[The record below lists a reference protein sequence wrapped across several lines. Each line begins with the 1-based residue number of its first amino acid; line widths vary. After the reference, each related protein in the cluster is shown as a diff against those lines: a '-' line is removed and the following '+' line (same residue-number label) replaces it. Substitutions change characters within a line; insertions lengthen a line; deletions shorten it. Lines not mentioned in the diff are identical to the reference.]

1 MIEGITFLKKER
13 NSQLADI
20 MADSI
25 ISEYATITLSSVK
38 GIVKEYYEELSA
50 TNPDSKKA
58 MSLVI
63 VYIMI
68 SREVASTRD
77 WNVANRAIKRSISI
91 DAPLLEAMLKHV
103 FDQLHRS
110 PFWEITPEFIM
121 TLGEIYVSLLSHIL
135 LKGFLQS

>member
-1 MIEGITFLKKER
+1 ML
-13 NSQLADI
+13 L
-20 MADSI
+20 
-25 ISEYATITLSSVK
+25 L
-38 GIVKEYYEELSA
+38 KEYYGELSA

-58 MSLVI
+58 MSLII

-68 SREVASTRD
+68 SREVASARD
-77 WNVANRAIKRSISI
+77 WNMANRAIKRSISI